1 MALFSQSSGFASEV
15 DLIEEEQLDPVEAV
29 EQEVMEAESTFRAEV
44 ETMSEVRI
52 RMQKAKYYEAL
63 LQAPLFGNDQRPL
76 ALEVEA
82 EVREFV
88 MEQLCTF
95 LGMKTDGTRKSQV
108 ADVFDDEQVGA
119 LTMLANRVL
128 KRPLLAGPQ
137 GQRREEG
144 PPQVSVAT
152 LREEPQVAPRQQLAP
167 LPTSRPQPQRQP
179 AAPAQR
185 KPRQPPGADGA
196 PKMIPHPLT
205 GKPVPVSSLEQ
216 AKPVGVKPQE
226 MPTSG
231 NFVNSG
237 GGGFVDMT
245 GGAAT
250 QTVAAQAVG
259 QGSVGSGISNPAVH
273 GQLIDYFLRKK

>member
-15 DLIEEEQLDPVEAV
+15 DLIEEQQLDPVEAV

-128 KRPLLAGPQ
+128 KRPLLSGPQ
-137 GQRREEG
+137 TQRREEG
-144 PPQVSVAT
+144 PPQVSVAI
-152 LREEPQVAPRQQLAP
+152 LREEPQVSVARQQQPAP
-167 LPTSRPQPQRQP
+167 LPTSRPQPQRAPQRP
-179 AAPAQR
+179 AKPTAPR
-185 KPRQPPGADGA
+185 DGA
-196 PKMIPHPLT
+196 PKMVPHPLT

-226 MPTSG
+226 MPVSG
-231 NFVNSG
+231 NFVNAG
-237 GGGFVDMT
+237 AGGFVDMT

-250 QTVAAQAVG
+250 QAVAAQAVS
-259 QGSVGSGISNPAVH
+259 QGSVGAGIGNPAVH